1 MKRLGTS
8 FVAAV
13 AVLSLMGCSLAA
25 YPIPDVAVT
34 PSPSTE
40 DTLACDRVAYD
51 AGTSRPPIMPRWLFI
66 PEALF
71 WPMSEV
77 VFLPLMLAMSKN
89 PNEAERAQLET
100 WKQPYTS
107 CLLAKGYKPL

>member
-1 MKRLGTS
+1 MKRLGTR
-8 FVAAV
+8 FVV
-13 AVLSLMGCSLAA
+13 VVVLLSLSGCSLAA

-40 DTLACDRVAYD
+40 DTLACDRAAYD
-51 AGTSRPPIMPRWLFI
+51 AGTSRPPIMSRWLVI

-100 WKQPYTS
+100 WKQPYTN
-107 CLLAKGYKPL
+107 CLLAKGYKPQ